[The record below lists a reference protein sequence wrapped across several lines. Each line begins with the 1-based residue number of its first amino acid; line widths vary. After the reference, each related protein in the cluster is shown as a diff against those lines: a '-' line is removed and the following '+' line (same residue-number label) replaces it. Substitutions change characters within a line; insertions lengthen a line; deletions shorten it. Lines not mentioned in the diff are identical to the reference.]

1 MVDKLRLL
9 SSSHST
15 YLCCLNRK
23 TVYALTMTSHSGI
36 AIFFLRFWV
45 HFRISFISLSYCFIW
60 GEKIRTSTYLYTT
73 NVDHLQFRRQ
83 LTRNIPKINDHR
95 FSFYFIIARQI
106 FEFLSVECL
115 YHFGS
120 RMCDDRIFCLCERIF
135 LSVWTFFVCV
145 LNSFSQN
152 IPFMW
157 NVCSLATRF
166 SYDMKERQKIVSD
179 HKCVCVIV
187 CELNF

>member
-36 AIFFLRFWV
+36 AIFLLRIWV
-45 HFRISFISLSYCFIW
+45 HFRISFISPSYCFIW

-73 NVDHLQFRRQ
+73 NVDHLQFRRR
-83 LTRNIPKINDHR
+83 LTWNIPKINDHR
-95 FSFYFIIARQI
+95 FLFYFIIARQI

-120 RMCDDRIFCLCERIF
+120 RMCDDRIF
-135 LSVWTFFVCV
+135 LSVWTYFSVCV
-145 LNSFSQN
+145 DF
-152 IPFMW
+152 F
-157 NVCSLATRF
+157 
-166 SYDMKERQKIVSD
+166 
-179 HKCVCVIV
+179 CVCTEQLQPKHSFYVECMLFGYKVFLWHEGKTEDCIWS
-187 CELNF
+187 